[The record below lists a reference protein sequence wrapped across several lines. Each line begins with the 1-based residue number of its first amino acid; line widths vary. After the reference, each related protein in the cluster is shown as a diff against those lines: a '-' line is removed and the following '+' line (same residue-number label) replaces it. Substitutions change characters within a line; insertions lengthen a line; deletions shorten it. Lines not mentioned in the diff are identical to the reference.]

1 MFNLRQNIYCFD
13 QRLNC
18 DLTCYFFQLTDQC
31 PDGNAGP
38 TCGLLPH
45 DDLSSEIAEK
55 FYPPPPTNRTDMAD
69 IDQIKAMFI
78 DLNTTVQ
85 HVADVSI

>member
-1 MFNLRQNIYCFD
+1 M
-13 QRLNC
+13 
-18 DLTCYFFQLTDQC
+18 TDQC

-69 IDQIKAMFI
+69 IEAIKAMFI

-85 HVADVSI
+85 HVSDVSILIEKKT

>member
-1 MFNLRQNIYCFD
+1 M
-13 QRLNC
+13 
-18 DLTCYFFQLTDQC
+18 TDQC

-45 DDLSSEIAEK
+45 DDFSSDIAEK

-69 IDQIKAMFI
+69 IAAIKAMFI

-85 HVADVSI
+85 HVSNVSIFRARRIRSNCWHERFFLGTF